1 MRDLLQNLHLNL
13 NWNLSDEM
21 KGHADVSED
30 LLQTIY
36 QLALF

>member
-13 NWNLSDEM
+13 NWNLNDEM
-21 KGHADVSED
+21 KDHADIAEG